1 MKLVRQQVI
10 VPLIIEAVAVLLTFL
25 VVNVVVIAN
34 NQDTNQRLMQQLV
47 VAFSLHAGILLLA
60 TADTFLLRL
69 CIVYWHEH
77 RLALMSLLGA
87 LVCTAA
93 IALLAVFAPQIH
105 GWQKNIF
112 TYIVFGVLSVM
123 WVAIHAFLDSSPSDM
138 NSALTS
144 MPEPQAQ
151 LLLTEARC
159 EREADL

>member
-10 VPLIIEAVAVLLTFL
+10 VPLIIEAVAVLLAFL

-34 NQDTNQRLMQQLV
+34 NQDMNLRLMQQLV
-47 VAFSLHAGILLLA
+47 IAFSLYAGILLLA

-69 CIVYWHEH
+69 CVVHWHER

-93 IALLAVFAPQIH
+93 IVPLAAFDPLIQ
-105 GWQKNIF
+105 GWEKNIF
-112 TYIVFGVLSVM
+112 TYLVFGILSVM
-123 WVAIHAFLDSSPSDM
+123 CAAIHAFLDSSPTDM
-138 NSALTS
+138 NSALTYL
-144 MPEPQAQ
+144 PEPQAQ

-159 EREADL
+159 ERDADV